1 MKREQRGE
9 SLEMKKHPMRL
20 HNVSRGMRID
30 LKQIAS
36 KGARSGATKYRNFF
50 IYYGVAIHA
59 RQTQRLPRRVGA
71 LRARGHRAQ
80 HLSGR
85 YQWLEV

>member
-30 LKQIAS
+30 FETNRQQ
-36 KGARSGATKYRNFF
+36 GARSGATK
-50 IYYGVAIHA
+50 
-59 RQTQRLPRRVGA
+59 
-71 LRARGHRAQ
+71 
-80 HLSGR
+80 
-85 YQWLEV
+85 